1 MSFKGL
7 DEAALGRVIAQLT
20 TDAVIC
26 TDLDGSITAWNPA
39 AERIYGWSAAEAIGQ
54 SIELIVPAFRLDEE
68 ARLRQCVVRGE
79 VIRDVETVRR
89 RRDDTLVSVSWTL
102 SPLCGPTGKP
112 ASVLIV
118 TKDLSGGEGHDRASR
133 RLAAIVE
140 SSDDA
145 IISKDLNGIVASW
158 NVAAE
163 RVFGYSAEE
172 MIGTSIRVLIPEERQ
187 GEEDETLAKIRRG
200 ERLEHFETV
209 RRRKDGSLL
218 PISLTVSPILDGD
231 GRVIGASKI
240 ARDITLLKAVQAE
253 RIQLLQETSRLKDEF
268 LASLS
273 HELRTPLNAILGY
286 ARMLQAGIVAP
297 EKQPRAIET
306 IERNATS
313 LTQIVEDVLDVSRII
328 SGKMRLNVRVVD
340 LAEAVRGA
348 LDAVAPAADAKG
360 ILVETTLEPGPSPVS
375 GDPERL
381 QQILWNLLSN
391 AVKFTNRGGSVVVR
405 LEHVDSHVNVTVSD
419 TGIGI
424 APEFMPHVF
433 ERFRQAD
440 AGITRERGGLGLGL
454 AIARQLVEMHGGS
467 IDASSGGPGKGST
480 FRVTLP
486 LTAGLQTGEAEEPVH
501 PHVVHGPGAIS
512 IPNLHGLQ
520 VLAVDDEPDALSVVC
535 EILEATGAQVMT
547 ARSAAEAL
555 SSLEA
560 ALPDILVAD
569 LGMPHMD
576 GFELIARVRM
586 HPEPRV
592 REVPAVALTA
602 YARSEDRAKTLRA
615 GFSIHLAKPIDP
627 AELLTTIAVLAG
639 RHEAEEG

>member
-7 DEAALGRVIAQLT
+7 DEAALGRAMAQLA

-39 AERIYGWSAAEAIGQ
+39 AEQIYGWSAAEAIGK
-54 SIELIVPAFRLDEE
+54 SIDLIVPDSRVDEE
-68 ARLRQCVVRGE
+68 ARLQQSVVRGL
-79 VIRDVETVRR
+79 VIRDIETIRR
-89 RRDDTLVSVSWTL
+89 RRDDALMSVSWSM
-102 SPLCGPTGKP
+102 SPLCGPSGKP
-112 ASVLIV
+112 AGVLVV
-118 TKDLSGGEGHDRASR
+118 TKPLRAGDGHDRASR

-145 IISKDLNGIVASW
+145 IVSKDLNGIVTSW
-158 NVAAE
+158 NAAAE
-163 RVFGYSAEE
+163 RVFGYSAQE

-200 ERLEHFETV
+200 ERIEHFETI

-218 PISLTVSPILDGD
+218 PISLSVSPLLDES
-231 GRVIGASKI
+231 GRVVGASKI

-253 RIQLLQETSRLKDEF
+253 RIQLLQEASRLKDEF

-286 ARMLQAGIVAP
+286 ARMLHAGIVVP

-340 LAEAVRGA
+340 LADSVRGA

-360 ILVETTLEPGPSPVS
+360 IRVETILDPRPSPVS

-381 QQILWNLLSN
+381 QQVLWNLLSN
-391 AVKFTNRGGSVVVR
+391 AVKFTHRGGSVVVR
-405 LEHVDSHVNVTVSD
+405 LEHVDRHVNVTVSD
-419 TGIGI
+419 NGIGI

-467 IDASSGGPGKGST
+467 IQASSEGPGTGST
-480 FRVTLP
+480 FRITLP
-486 LTAGLQTGEAEEPVH
+486 LTAVAQTGEAEEPAH
-501 PHVVHGPGAIS
+501 PHVVHGSGAIV

-520 VLAVDDEPDALSVVC
+520 VLAVDDEPDALSVVS
-535 EILEATGAQVMT
+535 EILEASGAQVTT

-560 ALPDILVAD
+560 GSLDILVAD

-592 REVPAVALTA
+592 REMPAVALTA
-602 YARSEDRAKTLRA
+602 YARSEDRARTLRA

-639 RHEAEEG
+639 RLEAES